1 MDRLAVGDVRTAARG
16 AWLFEQIVSMGT
28 VVLKDLGG
36 GRTGEMGAHRF
47 LSSPHVSVE
56 DLIAALSA
64 RTGQACRGRRVVAV
78 QDTTEIN
85 FSGRAAAR
93 RGLGAGGDG
102 RTPGF
107 FIHPV
112 VAVDVEA
119 EALLGLVDAQI
130 WTRGQAPAGPRARR
144 PLEDKESC
152 RWIEGTQAAARRLA
166 EAAQVVSV
174 ADQEGDI
181 WAHFARRPA
190 SVELLVRARHD
201 RALVDGGP
209 LFAAPAAWPCLAVDA
224 ITIGPR
230 RIGERPRQ
238 ARIELRAGAVQVA
251 APRNA
256 AAGDPRRLDLTLVEA
271 REVDAPPGVEPVQWR
286 LLTTL
291 PAEDAAAARDI
302 VGLYRLRWRIEE
314 VFRALKRDGLRL
326 EQTQLQEAERLFR
339 LAALALGAAV
349 RILQLTDAR
358 DGSSRPMSDVLDERF
373 TEAVEA
379 LGRAR
384 EGGSER
390 QKNQHASG
398 SLPRLAWIVAR
409 YGGWNCYGKP
419 PGPKTMAKGWQR
431 LCAAISGFIIA
442 KADALV

>member
-1 MDRLAVGDVRTAARG
+1 MDQLAVGDVRTAACG

-36 GRTGEMGAHRF
+36 GRKGEMAAHRF
-47 LSSPHVSVE
+47 LSSPHVSV
-56 DLIAALSA
+56 AGMVSALSA
-64 RTGQACRGRRVVAV
+64 RTAQACRGRRVVAV

-93 RGLGAGGDG
+93 RGLGPAGDG

-107 FIHPV
+107 FLHPV
-112 VAVDVEA
+112 VAVDVEE

-144 PLEDKESC
+144 PLEDKESR
-152 RWIEGTQAAARRLA
+152 RWIEGTQAAAARLA
-166 EAAQVVSV
+166 AAAQVVSV

-181 WAHFARRPA
+181 WAHFGCRPA
-190 SVELLVRARHD
+190 CVELLVRARHD
-201 RALVDGGP
+201 RALVDGGS
-209 LFAAPAAWPCLAVDA
+209 LFAAPAAWPLLARYA
-224 ITIGPR
+224 ITITAR
-230 RIGERPRQ
+230 RIGESARV

-251 APRNA
+251 APQNA

-271 REVDAPPGVEPVQWR
+271 REVDPPPGTEPVRWR

-291 PAEDAAAARDI
+291 PAEDAEAAREI
-302 VGLYRLRWRIEE
+302 VGFYCLRWRIEE

-326 EQTQLQEAERLFR
+326 QESQLQEAERLFR

-379 LGRAR
+379 LGRTC
-384 EGGSER
+384 EGGTEQ
-390 QKNQHASG
+390 QKNHHPSG